1 MQTSLLN
8 LLTPILKWEIF
19 LLPFS
24 NDRGGGEGLKTQLC
38 PRGQRTITIGSLVP
52 KFRCVE
58 LKRNLD
64 WKERYQCHVLFRF
77 KRPAQIQEDRTMG
90 CLCCVSGPLS
100 VTVRTDRAAYCGGEL
115 MTVTV
120 YVNNQSK
127 HRILGVELELIKD
140 TVFVASGGGWNI
152 RPLVYFSQ
160 QSYSLSARSLA
171 DAVLS
176 KVR

>member
-1 MQTSLLN
+1 
-8 LLTPILKWEIF
+8 
-19 LLPFS
+19 
-24 NDRGGGEGLKTQLC
+24 
-38 PRGQRTITIGSLVP
+38 
-52 KFRCVE
+52 
-58 LKRNLD
+58 
-64 WKERYQCHVLFRF
+64 
-77 KRPAQIQEDRTMG
+77 MG

-100 VTVRTDRAAYCGGEL
+100 VTVRTDRAAYCGSEL

-120 YVNNQSK
+120 YANNQSK

>member
-1 MQTSLLN
+1 
-8 LLTPILKWEIF
+8 
-19 LLPFS
+19 
-24 NDRGGGEGLKTQLC
+24 
-38 PRGQRTITIGSLVP
+38 
-52 KFRCVE
+52 
-58 LKRNLD
+58 
-64 WKERYQCHVLFRF
+64 
-77 KRPAQIQEDRTMG
+77 
-90 CLCCVSGPLS
+90 
-100 VTVRTDRAAYCGGEL
+100 

-120 YVNNQSK
+120 YANNQSK

-152 RPLVYFSQ
+152 RPFSQ